1 MSEVNKL
8 VQQDFN
14 FRTKDGYKRPT
25 VSVELFVPTAAGLI
39 AMLQSEDQ
47 KVVELLEGLAADAL
61 ISHVRTFVDSN
72 ENFDQEALNKLIEE
86 GQISLEAIAN
96 LPKSERNTI
105 SKEMLEE
112 FAKDYIA
119 VMPGITGKDVK
130 KVQVAAGLIIERF
143 KRVAGDNGI
152 LAVLQE
158 QVGVFVEGAGDELVA
173 KHERVLSYL
182 ATKLEELLSV
192 KVTADAL

>member
-39 AMLQSEDQ
+39 ALLQSEDQ
-47 KVVELLEGLAADAL
+47 KVIELLEGLAADAL

-72 ENFDQEALNKLIEE
+72 DSFDQEALNKLIEE